1 MWINDLNEFRKQFP
15 KAKVLFSV
23 NDGIFGDYDSI
34 YTSDA
39 TVYTNEFAEYNDK
52 LLEED
57 DLREEISYDIVSGNP
72 DAREWSDENFELE
85 IDDVIKTHEIEFKTY
100 IIVNIG

>member
-1 MWINDLNEFRKQFP
+1 MWIDDLNEFRKQFP
-15 KAKVLFSV
+15 DAKVLFSV
-23 NDGIFGDYDSI
+23 NEGTFDEYDSV
-34 YTSDA
+34 YTMDA
-39 TVYTNEFAEYNDK
+39 HVYTNEFADYNEK

-85 IDDVIKTHEIEFKTY
+85 IDDVIKKEEIEFKTY
-100 IIVNIG
+100 IIVHVG